1 MAVIGMDKG
10 FMKSMSGVIESTCL
24 KELSLNIS
32 TKINGDYASEILL
45 YVPYTDGTIKPF
57 ITYEIVNKDSKTI
70 TIKAEKQDDTLQT
83 IINVIPY
90 ERVFKTLKNVTE
102 HLLTN

>member
-10 FMKSMSGVIESTCL
+10 FMKSISGVIESTCL

-45 YVPYTDGTIKPF
+45 YVPYTDGTIKP
-57 ITYEIVNKDSKTI
+57 
-70 TIKAEKQDDTLQT
+70 
-83 IINVIPY
+83 
-90 ERVFKTLKNVTE
+90 
-102 HLLTN
+102 